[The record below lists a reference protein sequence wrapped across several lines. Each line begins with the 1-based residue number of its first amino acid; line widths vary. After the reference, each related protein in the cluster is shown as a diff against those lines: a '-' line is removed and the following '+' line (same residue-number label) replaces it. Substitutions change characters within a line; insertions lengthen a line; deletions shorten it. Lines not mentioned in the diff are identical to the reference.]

1 MGDES
6 QDSPHSRSA
15 PPDPDHMDS
24 KGAVT
29 GTTAVRH
36 AEKRRRSSCRFA
48 DRIAEFCVDHYKQH
62 IPSSFRE
69 VQKQTCIA
77 GVVALVQ
84 PPQQQDEDEDSK
96 KGISQLY
103 MLGFGVGT
111 KFLSRDL
118 LEQEMGLRGPSN
130 PMQQQGDTP
139 IYGTRVRDCHAEV
152 LARRAFRRQLLLE
165 IRQDLLTFPQNNN
178 SNQKDYKA
186 VGILERVDDGCYKL
200 KSGVSLHM
208 YASSAPCGNATVRT
222 TQSVYT
228 CLGSVKNQACTTVLT
243 DGGPAFGVKQKQ
255 YS

>member
-1 MGDES
+1 
-6 QDSPHSRSA
+6 
-15 PPDPDHMDS
+15 MDS

-48 DRIAEFCVDHYKQH
+48 DRIAEFCVGHYKQH

-118 LEQEMGLRGPSN
+118 LEQEMGLPGPSN
-130 PMQQQGDTP
+130 PTNQTRQQEYTAEIDDGDTP
-139 IYGTRVRDCHAEV
+139 STIIYGTRVRDCHAEV

-243 DGGPAFGVKQKQ
+243 DGDPAFGVKQKQ